1 MEKNEWK
8 IIGEMKFPCSHAAAE
23 AVGDEIYLIGG
34 YMINKLEGREHSFQ
48 KVLSKHPVINV

>member
-1 MEKNEWK
+1 MNEWK